1 LAKSVKSAAD
11 IGGEAV
17 PGEPN
22 SVELD
27 ELDRRLIALLRVDG
41 RDGNRSLGVQLGV
54 NEVTVAARLRRLEE
68 AGAMRVVAITDINLF
83 GHREFAFAMINVG
96 GRSVYDVA
104 DDLAEIPEAIAVT
117 VCTGRFDIIVP
128 LLGRDRLHI
137 AELFGTV
144 ISEIKGIRSIH
155 GCMALD
161 VLKHDS
167 RWSLLGIDP
176 GTTPKTQP
184 SDTVDELDLEIIALL
199 QQNARRS
206 NRQIA
211 GDLGV
216 SEGTVRGR
224 IKRMTTDRVFRIQAV
239 SDIGVSG
246 LSAHAYVAVRVA
258 PDKSAAVSKMLSQ
271 RDDVA
276 QITRVLGHFDLL
288 AVLIGPDRPALVSS
302 IHNEIALLPGVQS
315 VETFDTVRSMK
326 HTYLWTWIV

>member
-1 LAKSVKSAAD
+1 MAKSDKASGDRRDETTPV
-11 IGGEAV
+11 EA
-17 PGEPN
+17 N
-22 SVELD
+22 SIELD
-27 ELDRRLIALLRVDG
+27 ELDRRLIELLRVDG
-41 RDGNRSLGVQLGV
+41 RDGNRSLGMQLGV

-68 AGAMRVVAITDINLF
+68 SGAMRVVAITDINLF

-104 DDLAEIPEAIAVT
+104 DDLAKLPEAIAVT
-117 VCTGRFDIIVP
+117 VCTGRYDIIVP

-144 ISEIKGIRSIH
+144 VPKVKGVRSVH
-155 GCMALD
+155 GCIALD
-161 VLKHDS
+161 VLKFES

-184 SDTVDELDLEIIALL
+184 SETVDELDLDIIASL

-239 SDIGVSG
+239 SDIVVSG
-246 LSAHAYVAVRVA
+246 LSAHAYVGVRA
-258 PDKSAAVSKMLSQ
+258 AQGKAAAVAKALSQ
-271 RDDVA
+271 RDDVV
-276 QITRVLGHFDLL
+276 QIARVLDGFDLI
-288 AVLIGPDRPALVSS
+288 AVLLGANRPTLVSS
-302 IHNEIALLPGVQS
+302 IYNEIAPSPGVQS
-315 VETFDTVRSMK
+315 VEIFDTVRSMK